1 MPFLPRSTTT
11 KSVAFLAHDLTIP
24 IALTLS
30 IGFFVYNALHFSAP
44 AYTGSDEVAYLAKA
58 AFLAGKPVDYASSWF
73 VGYSVFL
80 VPAFALFASPHH
92 IWVAVLATNAL
103 LWFGSFVLLG
113 RVLRKAQGPV
123 GILSQSDLNVA
134 MLASCLYP
142 GWFVLSGYAFPN
154 SAFVFVFMVAVV
166 NLPVRSVVKTSRV
179 VAHCAAVVYLC
190 WIHPAGYAVLAISII
205 FLLVVGRRN
214 RRLLHANLGTSVM
227 IALVFVVG
235 PAIEKTINDAMTP
248 AGFGYPTHYGSHI
261 TGQLTDVF
269 SPTHLIGLAKQVL
282 TVSSAVVIASFGL
295 AVFAGL
301 SAIRSL
307 TSKNPR
313 TEASNV
319 EIFCFLSLAG
329 VIGIT
334 SLSLYSPARFTMQL
348 DHWIFLRYAEGVLL
362 PILGVGTLALLRASK
377 KDQLIVG
384 GLSLL
389 VIAPAAVLLQHD
401 LGVRGATSR
410 VDNHFVM
417 AAGFWPFNV
426 DPTIKFSDWIGTT
439 PASAMAYPNFLR
451 WLVIGALGVIL
462 VAALKHR
469 ALVPALALMLLCA
482 PRIQTNWHQW
492 LTDEYS
498 TIPPVRTT
506 ILSTMQ
512 NASCVLYDWS
522 TKDMNAYDERYLE
535 LTFELTGMNLQ
546 RVNSANPYSSCGR
559 SVLISTPDSVSV
571 KRVST
576 TWLGDYGIS
585 VATEP

>member
-1 MPFLPRSTTT
+1 MPFLPRSTPIRI
-11 KSVAFLAHDLTIP
+11 VAFFARDLTIP

-30 IGFFVYNALHFSAP
+30 IGFFVYNTIHFSGP

-73 VGYSVFL
+73 AGYSVFL
-80 VPAFALFASPHH
+80 VPAFTLFASPHH
-92 IWVAVLATNAL
+92 IWVAVLATNSL

-113 RVLRKAQGPV
+113 RFLREVQGPV
-123 GILSQSDLNVA
+123 GVLSQSDLNVA

-166 NLPVRSVVKTSRV
+166 TLPVRSVVKPNRV
-179 VAHCAAVVYLC
+179 IAHCAAVVYLC
-190 WIHPAGYAVLAISII
+190 WIHPAGYAVLAISIV

-214 RRLLHANLGTSVM
+214 HHLLHASVGSSVM

-235 PAIEKTINDAMTP
+235 PAIEKSINDAMTP

-269 SPTHLIGLAKQVL
+269 SPTHLIGLAKQLL
-282 TVSSAVVIASFGL
+282 TVSSAVIIASFGL
-295 AVFAGL
+295 VIVVGL
-301 SAIRSL
+301 SAFRSL
-307 TSKNPR
+307 TSKKLRPEVAN
-313 TEASNV
+313 TEL
-319 EIFCFLSLAG
+319 FCFLSLVG

-362 PILGVGTLALLRASK
+362 PVLGMGTLFLLRASR
-377 KDQLIVG
+377 KDRMIVG
-384 GLSLL
+384 GLSMLM
-389 VIAPAAVLLQHD
+389 IAPAAILLQHD
-401 LGVRGATSR
+401 LNVRGATSR

-417 AAGFWPFNV
+417 SAGFWPFNV

-439 PASAMAYPNFLR
+439 PASALSYPNFVR
-451 WLVIGALGVIL
+451 WYVIGALGLLLVIVGRRL
-462 VAALKHR
+462 
-469 ALVPALALMLLCA
+469 ALVPALLVMLILS
-482 PRIQTNWHQW
+482 PRIQTNWHKW

-506 ILSTMQ
+506 IISTMQ

-522 TKDMNAYDERYLE
+522 TKDMNAYDEQYLA

-571 KRVST
+571 KGVST

>member
-1 MPFLPRSTTT
+1 MPFLPRSTPIRV
-11 KSVAFLAHDLTIP
+11 VALFARDLTIP

-30 IGFFVYNALHFSAP
+30 IGFFVYNTIHFSGP

-73 VGYSVFL
+73 AGYSVFL
-80 VPAFALFASPHH
+80 VPAFTLFASPHH

-113 RVLRKAQGPV
+113 RFLREVQGPV
-123 GILSQSDLNVA
+123 GVLSHSDLNVA

-166 NLPVRSVVKTSRV
+166 TLPVRSVVKPSRV
-179 VAHCAAVVYLC
+179 IAHCTAVVYLC
-190 WIHPAGYAVLAISII
+190 WIHPAGYAVLAISIV

-214 RRLLHANLGTSVM
+214 HHLLHASLGSSVM

-235 PAIEKTINDAMTP
+235 PTIEKTINDAMTP

-269 SPTHLIGLAKQVL
+269 SPTHLIGLAKQLL
-282 TVSSAVVIASFGL
+282 TVSSAVIIASFGL
-295 AVFAGL
+295 VIVAGL
-301 SAIRSL
+301 SAFRSL
-307 TSKNPR
+307 TSKKLRPEAAN
-313 TEASNV
+313 TEL
-319 EIFCFLSLAG
+319 FCFLSLVG

-362 PILGVGTLALLRASK
+362 PVLGIGTLALLRASK
-377 KDQLIVG
+377 KDRLIVG

-389 VIAPAAVLLQHD
+389 VITSAAVLLQHD
-401 LGVRGATSR
+401 LNVRGTTSR

-417 AAGFWPFNV
+417 SAGFWPFNV
-426 DPTIKFSDWIGTT
+426 DPTIKFSDWLDTT
-439 PASAMAYPNFLR
+439 PATAMSYPNFVR
-451 WLVIGALGVIL
+451 WYVIGALGMTV

-469 ALVPALALMLLCA
+469 ALVPTLVLMLLCA

-492 LTDEYS
+492 LAKEYS
-498 TIPPVRTT
+498 PIPEVAQDRLEEHDRT
-506 ILSTMQ
+506 
-512 NASCVLYDWS
+512 SCVGFMTTS
-522 TKDMNAYDERYLE
+522 DMSLAYPEEYLR
-535 LTFELTGMNLQ
+535 LTYWMVGMNLRRQ
-546 RVNSANPYSSCGR
+546 LVTSNSPGCPTWIIPPGSPPQDGSAVIANFTDGFLLVRP
-559 SVLISTPDSVSV
+559 
-571 KRVST
+571 
-576 TWLGDYGIS
+576 
-585 VATEP
+585 